1 MGTDVISLI
10 IFLFCIVLFIWE
22 KLPMATTAILG
33 CVLMVVFGVCDFKT
47 AFGQFSSPTVIL
59 TAGVMV
65 IGLSL
70 SETGLAAAVGR

>member
-33 CVLMVVFGVCDFKT
+33 CVLMVVFGVCD
-47 AFGQFSSPTVIL
+47 
-59 TAGVMV
+59 
-65 IGLSL
+65 
-70 SETGLAAAVGR
+70 